1 MLPQA
6 SFRVARSRSSSPTGN
21 EPRVGAE
28 PSLVED
34 TTKTLRVRMGE
45 DRFDHEQ
52 NRGTLLYQDEAVALA
67 RSVD

>member
-1 MLPQA
+1 
-6 SFRVARSRSSSPTGN
+6 
-21 EPRVGAE
+21 
-28 PSLVED
+28 
-34 TTKTLRVRMGE
+34 MGE